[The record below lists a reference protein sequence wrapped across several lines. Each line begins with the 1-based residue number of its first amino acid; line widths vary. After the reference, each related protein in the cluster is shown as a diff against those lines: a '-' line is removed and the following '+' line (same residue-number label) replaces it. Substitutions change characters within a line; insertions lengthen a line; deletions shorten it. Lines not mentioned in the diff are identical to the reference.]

1 MTKKNNDITL
11 GIILIFIGGL
21 FLLNTLDIIRY
32 NIWNLLFSYWPVF
45 LIIIGIN
52 ILFKSTKLWW
62 VSPLLIIVLL
72 LVLFVPTGYMPSYIE
87 KFRHDNRTQ
96 IRPSTERFESEHEY
110 QDKYHYLDVFL
121 SVDSGRIDI
130 ASLSDN
136 NNLYELFYNY
146 HQEEPNLNFDFDSEN
161 NRAQLNLN
169 HVISFEIDQV
179 DVINNSRLK
188 FHEDVLYNISIESGV
203 GRYNLDLKD
212 LNVEELSINTG
223 ISEIYISYNDFT
235 NETTINSGASN
246 IEFEFPEDIGIQIET
261 RNITNKENFVE
272 SGFIEIEENVF
283 QNEAFEE
290 SENIISIN
298 LSSPATNIEV
308 SFRDN

>member
-96 IRPSTERFESEHEY
+96 IRPSTERFES
-110 QDKYHYLDVFL
+110 
-121 SVDSGRIDI
+121 
-130 ASLSDN
+130 
-136 NNLYELFYNY
+136 
-146 HQEEPNLNFDFDSEN
+146 
-161 NRAQLNLN
+161 
-169 HVISFEIDQV
+169 
-179 DVINNSRLK
+179 
-188 FHEDVLYNISIESGV
+188 
-203 GRYNLDLKD
+203 
-212 LNVEELSINTG
+212 
-223 ISEIYISYNDFT
+223 
-235 NETTINSGASN
+235 
-246 IEFEFPEDIGIQIET
+246 
-261 RNITNKENFVE
+261 
-272 SGFIEIEENVF
+272 
-283 QNEAFEE
+283 
-290 SENIISIN
+290 
-298 LSSPATNIEV
+298 
-308 SFRDN
+308 